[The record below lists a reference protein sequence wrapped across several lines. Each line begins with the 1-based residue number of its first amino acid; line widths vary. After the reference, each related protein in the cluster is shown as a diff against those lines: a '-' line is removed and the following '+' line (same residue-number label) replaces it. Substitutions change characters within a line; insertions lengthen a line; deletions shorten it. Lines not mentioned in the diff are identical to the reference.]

1 MGNHA
6 GGGSAFQIA
15 NKGHVFQ
22 DVTPDRQGAALGIA
36 AAGELEKR
44 DLGKGTVNGPV
55 TFVTLMWG

>member
-22 DVTPDRQGAALGIA
+22 GVTLDQRDAALGIA
-36 AAGELEKR
+36 VAGELEKR

-55 TFVTLMWG
+55 TFKTLMW